1 VKSNDLLSRRKCSN
15 LSKLGSSSNSASIM
29 SAGSSTGV
37 WSDMVRRTYAG
48 IDLDARRICREHDAF
63 PSAGFGRARRPRGG
77 GRCPQTD
84 GLDHTPYPHAGAVES
99 WSSCTLS
106 KSPRG
111 VDVRFR
117 SRSGG
122 IAAQHL
128 MSLLNVVAL
137 SD

>member
-1 VKSNDLLSRRKCSN
+1 
-15 LSKLGSSSNSASIM
+15 
-29 SAGSSTGV
+29 
-37 WSDMVRRTYAG
+37 MVRRTYAG

-77 GRCPQTD
+77 RRCPQPTVSTI
-84 GLDHTPYPHAGAVES
+84 LPYPHAGAVES

-106 KSPRG
+106 KNPRG

-122 IAAQHL
+122 ISAQHL